1 MENKLTTKQKK
12 SLSISGLLVT
22 LGVVYGDIGTS
33 PLYVMKALIEGNGGL
48 VSVTDEFVYGAL
60 SLVFWTLTLLTT
72 IKYVMIAL
80 RADNH
85 GEGGIFS
92 LYALIRKKAVWLIIP
107 AIIGGA
113 ALLADGIL
121 TPAVTVTTAI
131 EGLRTIP
138 AYVAFFGTGQE
149 TVIMIT
155 LVVITFLFLIQR
167 FGTELIGKFF
177 GPLMF
182 LWFFMIGTIGLVNV
196 VGNFDIFRSLSPVY
210 GIKFLF
216 SENNKAGFLI
226 LGSVFLATT
235 GAEALYSDLGHVGR
249 KNIYLTWPYVKI
261 CLLLS
266 YLGQGA
272 WLLDV
277 KDNEQLQAIKGF
289 NPFFEIMPDWF
300 RMVGVTAAT
309 LAAIIAS
316 QALISGSYTLVSE
329 AIKLKLLPRLKTIY
343 PSSSKGQLYI
353 PVVNTILWLS
363 CLGVVLYFRNSEHM
377 EAAYGL
383 AITITMLMTTILLFN
398 YLIVKKVP
406 KVLAG
411 MMIIFFGV
419 LEVIF
424 FISSISKFF
433 HGGFV
438 TIIIA
443 ATILMVMVIWHK
455 ANQIEQNIVRE
466 VSLLDYKDQLSK
478 LRVEESIPYY
488 ATNLVY
494 LTSKETAGM
503 IDNEIIYSIFDK
515 QPKRAAIYWFVNVLV
530 TDEPRTMEYTVETFE
545 TDFIIKVQLRLG
557 FRVPQQVSTYL
568 RQIII
573 DLMADGTIEKQ
584 PQHWATNNFNQDI
597 GDFCFVLVREE
608 LSVDSELSRRGHF
621 IMSVKLAIKKVSVS
635 PIKWFGLEYTDVKIE
650 HVPLLLGNRKKTKL
664 ERVTTKK

>member
-1 MENKLTTKQKK
+1 MENKLTQKQKK
-12 SLSISGLLVT
+12 SISVAGLLVT

-48 VSVTDEFVYGAL
+48 ASVTNEFIYGAL
-60 SLVFWTLTLLTT
+60 SLVIWTLTLLTS
-72 IKYVMIAL
+72 IKYVLIAL

-92 LYALIRKKAVWLIIP
+92 LYALIRKKAGWLIIP

-121 TPAVTVTTAI
+121 TPAVTVTTAV
-131 EGLRTIP
+131 EGLRTLP
-138 AYVAFFGTGQE
+138 SYVSVFGTGQG
-149 TVIMIT
+149 TVILIT
-155 LVVITFLFLIQR
+155 LVIISLLFLIQR
-167 FGTELIGKFF
+167 FGTEVIGKFF

-182 LWFFMIGTIGLVNV
+182 LWFLMIGFIGLVNV
-196 VGNFDIFRSLSPVY
+196 WGNIAIFHSLSPVY
-210 GIKFLF
+210 GIQFLF

-272 WLLDV
+272 WLLKV
-277 KDNEQLQAIKGF
+277 KDNEQLQALKGF
-289 NPFFEIMPDWF
+289 NPFFEIMPNHF
-300 RMVGVTAAT
+300 RIIGVVAAT

-329 AIKLKLLPRLKTIY
+329 AIKLKLLPRLKIIY

-353 PVVNTILWLS
+353 PIVNTILWVS
-363 CLGVVLYFRNSEHM
+363 CLGVVLYFKNSEHM
-377 EAAYGL
+377 ESAYGL
-383 AITITMLMTTILLFN
+383 AITITMLMTSILLFN
-398 YLIVKKVP
+398 YLLIKKVP
-406 KVLAG
+406 KLLAG
-411 MMIIFFGV
+411 TMIVFFGL
-419 LEVIF
+419 LEMTF
-424 FISSISKFF
+424 FISSVSKFL

-443 ATILMVMVIWHK
+443 ATIMIVMVVWHK
-455 ANQIEQNIVRE
+455 ANKIEQDFVKE
-466 VSLLDYKDQLSK
+466 VSLEDYKERLK
-478 LRVEESIPYY
+478 EIKAEKSIPQY

-494 LTSKETAGM
+494 LTSKETPGM
-503 IDNEIIYSIFDK
+503 VDNEIMYSIFDK
-515 QPKRAAIYWFVNVLV
+515 QPKRAEVYWFVNILV
-530 TDEPRTMEYTVETFE
+530 TDEPRTMEYTVENFGTNDIFK
-545 TDFIIKVQLRLG
+545 IQLRLG
-557 FRVPQQVSTYL
+557 FRVNQQVSTYL
-568 RQIII
+568 RQVVI
-573 DLMADGTIEKQ
+573 DLMKEGTIEKQ
-584 PQHWATNNFNQDI
+584 PQKWSTNKFNQNI

-608 LSVDSELSRRGHF
+608 LSIDSELSNMSRF
-621 IMSVKLAIKKVSVS
+621 MMSVKLAIKKVSVS

-650 HVPLLLGNRKKTKL
+650 HVPLLLGNRKKTNLK
-664 ERVTTKK
+664 RVPLK